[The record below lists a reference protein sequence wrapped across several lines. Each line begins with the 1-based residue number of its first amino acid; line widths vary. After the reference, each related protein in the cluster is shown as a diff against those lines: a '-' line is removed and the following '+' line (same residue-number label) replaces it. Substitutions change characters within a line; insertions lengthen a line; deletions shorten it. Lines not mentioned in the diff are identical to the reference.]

1 MSGFAGIIRLEPS
14 LETAE
19 ADRATIARMAEAI
32 AFRGPDAQKR
42 STQNGASF
50 TFSLLTTGPA
60 PQAAS
65 QPVTLDGNTWLL
77 GDVRCDGRD
86 DLIAKLEQHDVSVAR
101 TASSEELVLH
111 WFAKFGVSALPDLE
125 GDFSFVLWL
134 QRERRLIAF
143 RDLSGC
149 RPFFYSH
156 RNGVFY
162 FSNTLQAV
170 LATDAVSRR
179 TYDEQFLANFLLGS
193 PYFHPERTVYEDVQ
207 RLPAG
212 YMLEFFVAGPRSRR
226 IAGLPVE
233 ELSSP
238 SQNQEVIEEFQC
250 LFERSISDRLPDA
263 ETTIFL
269 SGGLDSTAIA
279 ALAAGLRKKR
289 PTLHGLHLNALT
301 VDLRPLFE
309 DEEGPYAERFAATL
323 GIPIQLI
330 RISQI
335 LPFDGLEET
344 GTFLPEPA
352 PGLYW
357 MRQRFYFSRVPAISR
372 VALTGDGG
380 DEILRAQ
387 AGPYLRYLSSQS
399 QFFAGCWSLLNYFI
413 YARKLPALGLGIR
426 GAFLRIAGQ
435 SSSPPAFPCWFSDQA
450 EKSLQLRE
458 RFMSMTASPVSK
470 HSFNPRAY
478 ELFNSE
484 VFAAGMEEQDPM
496 WTGSPVE
503 CRSPFF
509 DRRLLRFL
517 LQLPPVPWFMEK
529 ELIRRG
535 YRGLLPD
542 EIRVRRKAP
551 LPYDPLLLHR
561 SSGEWS
567 PRLPAICPEP
577 LERFVNW
584 RLLRES
590 LYNSSGPSLRVQL
603 RPVVLALWL
612 KAVENGESIQ

>member
-1 MSGFAGIIRLEPS
+1 VSGFAGIVRLEP
-14 LETAE
+14 TAE
-19 ADRATIARMAEAI
+19 TVESDRAALARMSEAI
-32 AFRGPDAQKR
+32 AFRGPDARQQWR
-42 STQNGASF
+42 QSGASF
-50 TFSLLTTGPA
+50 AFSLLTTGPA
-60 PQAAS
+60 PQAPA
-65 QPVTLDGNTWLL
+65 QPVTVDGETWLL

-86 DLIAKLEQHDVSVAR
+86 EILRKLRLHGVSLSPRA
-101 TASSEELVLH
+101 TSEELILH
-111 WFAKFGVSALPDLE
+111 FFAQFGADALPELE
-125 GDFSFVLWL
+125 GDFSFVLWNAK
-134 QRERRLIAF
+134 ERRLLAF

-156 RNGVFY
+156 RSGVFY

-170 LATDAVSRR
+170 LATEAVSRR
-179 TYDEQFLANFLLGS
+179 KYDEQFLANFLLGS
-193 PYFHPERTVYEDVQ
+193 PYFYPERTVYEDVQ

-212 YMLEFFVAGPRSRR
+212 YVLEFFLAGPRSRR
-226 IAGLPVE
+226 VANLRLDGRP
-233 ELSSP
+233 SP
-238 SQNQEVIEEFQC
+238 SQNQEVIEEFNG
-250 LFERSISDRLPDA
+250 LFERSVSDRLPDA

-279 ALAAGLRKKR
+279 TLAAGLRKKR
-289 PTLHGLHLNALT
+289 LRLDGLHLNALT

-309 DEEGPYAERFAATL
+309 DQEGPYAERFAAAL

-330 RISQI
+330 RISHI
-335 LPFDGLEET
+335 LPFDGLDET

-387 AGPYLRYLSSQS
+387 AGPYLRYLSSHS
-399 QFFAGCWSLLNYFI
+399 HFFAGCWPLLNYLI
-413 YARKLPALGLGIR
+413 SARKLPALGWGIR
-426 GAFLRIAGQ
+426 SAFLRVAGQ
-435 SSSPPAFPCWFSDQA
+435 SSSPPAFPGWFSDQA
-450 EKSLQLRE
+450 EKSLQLRA
-458 RFMSMTASPVSK
+458 RFVSMAASPVSK

-535 YRGLLPD
+535 FRGLLPD

-567 PRLPAICPEP
+567 PRLPTACPEP
-577 LERFVNW
+577 LQHLVNW
-584 RLLRES
+584 RRLGES
-590 LYNSSGPSLRVQL
+590 LYNSSGPALRVQL

-612 KAVENGESIQ
+612 KAVENRQSIQ